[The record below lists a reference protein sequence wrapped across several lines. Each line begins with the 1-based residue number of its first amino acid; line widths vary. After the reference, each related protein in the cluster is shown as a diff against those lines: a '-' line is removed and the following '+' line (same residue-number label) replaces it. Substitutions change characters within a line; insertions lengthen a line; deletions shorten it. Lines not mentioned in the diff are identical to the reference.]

1 MTYAKFSA
9 ALASLAMAA
18 QPLAAAELAGEQQN
32 RMGAFGGL
40 RVQVPFGAR
49 AAQAA
54 PSAGLAFGP
63 VHQVRSI
70 DGASRT
76 RFGEGLQLGFRGGE
90 RAPRLTLAGT
100 RIDRLGMAPNGR
112 APEGGPRAGV
122 STLGWVAIGVGAVV
136 VVGLGAGYLWL
147 EDATDCRGDEECN

>member
-1 MTYAKFSA
+1 MTYAKFVA
-9 ALASLAMAA
+9 ALASLGMAA
-18 QPLAAAELAGEQQN
+18 QPLAALEPAAEQQS
-32 RMGAFGGL
+32 RLGGFGGV
-40 RVQVPFGAR
+40 RMQIPFGAR
-49 AAQAA
+49 GAEAA
-54 PSAGLAFGP
+54 PRISLAFGP
-63 VHQVRSI
+63 MRQSRSI
-70 DGASRT
+70 DGAT
-76 RFGEGLQLGFRGGE
+76 RMQFGDGLELGFRGGE